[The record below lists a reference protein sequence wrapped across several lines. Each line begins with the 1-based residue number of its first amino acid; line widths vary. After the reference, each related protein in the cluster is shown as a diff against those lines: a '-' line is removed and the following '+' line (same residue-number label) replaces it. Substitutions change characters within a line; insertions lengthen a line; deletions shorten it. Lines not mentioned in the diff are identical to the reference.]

1 MKTEHHNT
9 LPNSNSLDSQRLTA
23 KETVMTRSTFRIL
36 TALTLT
42 TAVAAC
48 GATHEARPATPNAAH
63 NYSMVADAPRCTPE
77 GASPPRFVLTAA
89 TSSNLP
95 LAEIVVEGRRLQD
108 SQLAEIVIEGRRLQD
123 SQLAEVVVEGR
134 RLAPMTL
141 AAIEVR
147 ANRLPRAA
155 SRTPASG
162 EQVAALLD

>member
-1 MKTEHHNT
+1 
-9 LPNSNSLDSQRLTA
+9 
-23 KETVMTRSTFRIL
+23 MTRSTLRIL
-36 TALTLT
+36 TAITLT

-48 GATHEARPATPNAAH
+48 GASHEARPGASNAAH
-63 NYSMVADAPRCTPE
+63 NYSMVVDAPRCTPD
-77 GASPPRFVLTAA
+77 GAGPARFVLTAA